1 MLRGGSSLDSLKL
14 TYLLT
19 LRIMPNPTDTLN
31 WPETNA
37 PDPTVFARQAILNL
51 NRSVFGFEL
60 FDRSHA
66 AGTHTSAS
74 DAALLFNVLSHAE
87 CEVLMER
94 KLIFINCTHDTLASG
109 HLELVPPERVVL
121 EIPPLK
127 APQPDDVDTHLMALT
142 DIRRRGFRLAFD
154 QSVLTEP
161 HLSWLP
167 LASFIK
173 IDLSH
178 ASEADVS
185 TWVKTAQQNPKA
197 KLIAEKVETEAQFVT
212 AQRLGFTL
220 FQGFWFAKP
229 ILLSGKTVRPAQAA
243 IIQLMNLVRRQ
254 ASTTEIE
261 DVLKRDPTLSFNLLR
276 FINSAGFG
284 LKHEITSFRHAVMM
298 LGLKKLFRWAA
309 LLLTTSQGADGSPAV
324 ANLAVVRGRLM
335 ELLAADSLTPE
346 ECDNAF
352 VVGVFSMLDTLLGM
366 KLEQAI
372 EAIALPDTVVDAL
385 LHNQGALAPYLELTK
400 ACENADDALFAKAI
414 ATLKL
419 SSQQVNLAH
428 LQALSWTETIIN

>member
-1 MLRGGSSLDSLKL
+1 
-14 TYLLT
+14 
-19 LRIMPNPTDTLN
+19 MPNLPDPLP
-31 WPETNA
+31 WPEAVA
-37 PDPTVFARQAILNL
+37 PDTTAFARQAILNL
-51 NRSVFGFEL
+51 NRTIFGFEL
-60 FDRSHA
+60 FDRSLA
-66 AGTHTSAS
+66 QGTHTSAS

-87 CEVLMER
+87 CEVLMQR
-94 KLIFINCTHDTLASG
+94 KIIFINCTHDTLASG

-121 EIPPLK
+121 ELPPLD
-127 APQPDDVDTHLMALT
+127 APQRDDVETHLMALT

-161 HLSWLP
+161 HLSWRP

-173 IDLSH
+173 IDISH
-178 ASEADVS
+178 ASESELSA
-185 TWVKTAQQNPKA
+185 WVQMARQNPKA
-197 KLIAEKVETEAQFVT
+197 RLIAEKVETEAQFAM
-212 AQRLGFTL
+212 AQDLGFTL
-220 FQGFWFAKP
+220 FQGYWFAKP

-243 IIQLMNLVRRQ
+243 IIQLINLVRQQ
-254 ASTTEIE
+254 ASTAQIE

-309 LLLTTSQGADGSPAV
+309 LLLTTSQGAGTSPAV

-366 KLEQAI
+366 PLAQAI

-385 LHNQGALAPYLELTK
+385 LHKQGLLAPYLELTV
-400 ACENADDALFAKAI
+400 ACENADDAMFAKAS

-419 SSQQVNLAH
+419 SSQQVNWAH
-428 LQALSWTETIIN
+428 LQALSWTETLVD